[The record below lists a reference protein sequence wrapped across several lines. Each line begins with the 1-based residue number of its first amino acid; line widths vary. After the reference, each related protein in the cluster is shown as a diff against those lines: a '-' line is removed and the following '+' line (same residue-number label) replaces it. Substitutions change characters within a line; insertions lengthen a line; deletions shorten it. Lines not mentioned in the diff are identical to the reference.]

1 MKTFFLLL
9 AVVITH
15 LSALGQ
21 FRSPVDANYS
31 YDQSLFG
38 ASKKTV
44 IPGLLADPGRNY
56 RMMSPLMLASSGYN
70 WQMQNNFFWT
80 ANVTTM
86 SFNKDKFGTYFYWDV
101 QGNLSGT
108 RGFIDISGKNKRGL
122 KLTFLWRS
130 MVKNKF

>member
-1 MKTFFLLL
+1 MKTFFLM
-9 AVVITH
+9 AVLVAQ
-15 LSALGQ
+15 LDALGQ
-21 FRSPVDANYS
+21 FRSPMAANYS
-31 YDQSLFG
+31 YDQPLLG
-38 ASKKTV
+38 TSKKTV
-44 IPGLLADPGRNY
+44 IPGLSADPGRNY
-56 RMMSPLMLASSGYN
+56 RMVSPLMLASSGYN

-80 ANVTTM
+80 GNVTTM

-101 QGNLSGT
+101 QGNLRGT